1 MSRIGIALSCALLI
15 SSRLT
20 SQPSATARRD
30 SVPLFGNLGTLH
42 HQVTA
47 TPAAQRY
54 FDQGLRLM
62 YAFNHEEAINS
73 FREGLRLDPRCAMCH
88 WGIAVALGPNINA
101 SMDAAFEKE
110 ALDETSAA
118 DALSAGL
125 TDQERSYIAAA
136 KRRYA
141 PSGGANRAGLDSA
154 YATAMRELANR
165 YPNDPD
171 AAALFAESMLDLSP
185 WDNWTP
191 AGEPK
196 PGTQEIVATLERG
209 LGFAPNHPG
218 LCHFYIHTVEASLTP
233 ERALPC
239 AERLGALM
247 PGAGHLVHMPAHIYL
262 RVGRYADA
270 TMANEHAAHTDEI
283 FLADRQAKGAYPFY
297 YAHNLDFLR
306 AAAMMEGRSGEAIK
320 AAQDLVAKIPAAMA
334 LASPALQL
342 FTTAYLGALARFG
355 KWSEILARQAPAPGL
370 LYERGIWHY
379 ARGLALAGTGRF
391 ADAITES
398 DSVAAA
404 VATLPADFTLGYHSG
419 KSLLG
424 IAHHALLG
432 EIALRQGH
440 APDAVPH
447 LEDAVRLQDGLRYDE
462 PPPWYY
468 PVRESLGAA
477 LLAAGRAGDAE
488 RVFNEDLRRNPNN
501 GWSLYGLA
509 ASLKAQ
515 GRDDSDARRRF
526 AAAWARSDVK
536 LTSTRF

>member
-1 MSRIGIALSCALLI
+1 M
-15 SSRLT
+15 
-20 SQPSATARRD
+20 D
-30 SVPLFGNLGTLH
+30 STL
-42 HQVTA
+42 
-47 TPAAQRY
+47 
-54 FDQGLRLM
+54 
-62 YAFNHEEAINS
+62 
-73 FREGLRLDPRCAMCH
+73 
-88 WGIAVALGPNINA
+88 
-101 SMDAAFEKE
+101 EKE
-110 ALDETSAA
+110 AFDETAA
-118 DALSAGL
+118 AEALSSGL
-125 TDQERSYIAAA
+125 TESERAYIAAA
-136 KRRYA
+136 RRRYSPLA
-141 PSGGANRAGLDSA
+141 VSNRAGLDSA
-154 YATAMRELANR
+154 YANAMREVANR

-196 PGTQEIVATLERG
+196 PRTQEIVATLERG
-209 LGFAPNHPG
+209 IAFAPNHPG

-270 TMANEHAAHTDEI
+270 TMANEHAAHTYET
-283 FLADRQAKGAYPFY
+283 FLADRQPKGGYPFY

-306 AAAMMEGRSGEAIK
+306 AATMMEGRSVEAIK
-320 AAQDLVAKIPAAMA
+320 AAHDLGARIPAQMA
-334 LASPALQL
+334 LANPSLQI

-355 KWSEILARQAPAPGL
+355 KWNEILALPAPAPGL
-370 LYERGIWHY
+370 LYERPIWHY
-379 ARGLALAGTGRF
+379 SRGLALAGTGRF
-391 ADAITES
+391 AEAAAEA
-398 DSVAAA
+398 DSVGAAA
-404 VATLPADFTLGYHSG
+404 AALPADFSIGFHSG

-432 EIALRQGH
+432 EIALRRGR
-440 APDAVPH
+440 ATDAVPH
-447 LEDAVRLQDGLRYDE
+447 LEEAVRLQDALRYDE
-462 PPPWYY
+462 PAPWYY

-477 LLAAGRAGDAE
+477 LLASGRAGDAE
-488 RVFNEDLRRNPNN
+488 RVFTEDLRRNPNN

-526 AAAWARSDVK
+526 AAAWARSDVT
-536 LTSTRF
+536 LSSSRF

>member
-1 MSRIGIALSCALLI
+1 LSRIGIALSCALLI

-20 SQPSATARRD
+20 SQPSASARRD
-30 SVPLFGNLGTLH
+30 SVPLFSNLGTLH

-88 WGIAVALGPNINA
+88 WGIALALGPNINA

-110 ALDETSAA
+110 AFDEISAA
-118 DALSAGL
+118 EALSAGF
-125 TDQERSYIAAA
+125 TDPERSYIAAA

-141 PSGGANRAGLDSA
+141 SSAGANRAGLDSA

-247 PGAGHLVHMPAHIYL
+247 PGAGHLVHMPAHVYL

-306 AAAMMEGRSGEAIK
+306 AATMMEGRSAEAIK
-320 AAQDLVAKIPAAMA
+320 AAQDLVAKIPTAMA
-334 LASPALQL
+334 LASPGLQL

-355 KWSEILARQAPAPGL
+355 KWSEILARPAPAPGL
-370 LYERGIWHY
+370 HYERGIWHY

-391 ADAITES
+391 AEAITES

-404 VATLPADFTLGYHSG
+404 VATIPAGFTLGYHSG

-447 LEDAVRLQDGLRYDE
+447 LEEAVRVQDGLRYDE

-536 LTSTRF
+536 LTSSRF